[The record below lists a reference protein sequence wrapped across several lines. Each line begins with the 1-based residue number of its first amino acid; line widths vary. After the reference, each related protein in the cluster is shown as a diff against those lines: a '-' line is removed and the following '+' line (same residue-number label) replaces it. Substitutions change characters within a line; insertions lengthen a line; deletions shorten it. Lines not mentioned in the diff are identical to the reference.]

1 MDRLDAIKIFVRV
14 VESGRCGLAH
24 RRGHLCER
32 RPQIKQLQENNTMS
46 AYLVFTREKT
56 LDEAE
61 LKIYWDKIRPT
72 FAGHQVKVLVN
83 YGRLEVLEG
92 DPVEGVVIA
101 EFPSLEAAKAWYE
114 SPAYQAIRHHRLKG
128 AIYSGLIVQ
137 GV

>member
-1 MDRLDAIKIFVRV
+1 
-14 VESGRCGLAH
+14 
-24 RRGHLCER
+24 
-32 RPQIKQLQENNTMS
+32 MS

-61 LKIYWDKIRPT
+61 LKIYWDKIRAT

-83 YGRLEVLEG
+83 YGRHEVLEG
-92 DPVEGVVIA
+92 DPVEGIVIA
-101 EFPSLEAAKAWYE
+101 EFPSFEAAKAWYE

-128 AIYSGLIVQ
+128 AIYGGLVVQ

>member
-1 MDRLDAIKIFVRV
+1 
-14 VESGRCGLAH
+14 
-24 RRGHLCER
+24 
-32 RPQIKQLQENNTMS
+32 MS
-46 AYLVFTREKT
+46 AYLIFTREKT

-61 LKIYWDKIRPT
+61 LKIYWDKIRAT

-101 EFPSLEAAKAWYE
+101 EFPSFDAAKAWYE
-114 SPAYQAIRHHRLKG
+114 SPAYQAIRPHRLEG
-128 AIYSGLIVQ
+128 AIYSGLVVE

>member
-1 MDRLDAIKIFVRV
+1 
-14 VESGRCGLAH
+14 
-24 RRGHLCER
+24 
-32 RPQIKQLQENNTMS
+32 MS
-46 AYLVFTREKT
+46 AYLIFTREKT

-61 LKIYWDKIRPT
+61 LRIYWDKIRST
-72 FAGHQVKVLVN
+72 FEGHHVKVLVN

-92 DPVEGVVIA
+92 DPVEGIVIA

-128 AIYSGLIVQ
+128 AIYDGLVVQ

>member
-1 MDRLDAIKIFVRV
+1 
-14 VESGRCGLAH
+14 
-24 RRGHLCER
+24 
-32 RPQIKQLQENNTMS
+32 MS
-46 AYLVFTREKT
+46 AYLIFTREKT

-61 LKIYWDKIRPT
+61 LKIYWDKIRAT

-101 EFPSLEAAKAWYE
+101 EFSSFEAAKTWYE
-114 SPAYQAIRHHRLKG
+114 SPAYQAIRPHRLKG
-128 AIYSGLIVQ
+128 AIYSGLVVQ

>member
-1 MDRLDAIKIFVRV
+1 
-14 VESGRCGLAH
+14 
-24 RRGHLCER
+24 
-32 RPQIKQLQENNTMS
+32 MS
-46 AYLVFTREKT
+46 AYVVFTREKT

-61 LKIYWDKIRPT
+61 LKIYWDKIRAT

-101 EFPSLEAAKAWYE
+101 EFPSFEAAKAWYE
-114 SPAYQAIRHHRLKG
+114 SPAYQAIRPHRLKG
-128 AIYSGLIVQ
+128 AIYSGLVVE

>member
-1 MDRLDAIKIFVRV
+1 
-14 VESGRCGLAH
+14 
-24 RRGHLCER
+24 
-32 RPQIKQLQENNTMS
+32 MS

-61 LKIYWDKIRPT
+61 LKIYWEKIKGT
-72 FAGHQVKVLVN
+72 FEGHQVKVLVA
-83 YGRLEVLEG
+83 YGRHEVLEG

-101 EFPSLEAAKAWYE
+101 EFPTFEAAKAWYD

-128 AIYSGLIVQ
+128 AIYRGLVVQ